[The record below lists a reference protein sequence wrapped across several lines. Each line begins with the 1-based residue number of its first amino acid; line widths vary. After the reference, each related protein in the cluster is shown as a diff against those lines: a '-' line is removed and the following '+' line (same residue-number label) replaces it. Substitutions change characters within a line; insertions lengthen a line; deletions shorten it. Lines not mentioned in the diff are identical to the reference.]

1 MSLNPQLEQTFKLD
15 KQFLE
20 ESHLPIITVSAS
32 YKEDLK
38 GLHGL
43 PEDES
48 LTDIVFSRAHYSMA
62 LAVAVEA
69 WGNKLDHKKA
79 WILDPTNYVSRKDWR
94 SIELTEVIGKTLARH
109 PILKKLKDLVDKFG
123 RSKLPILPSIT
134 PPLLH
139 VTKDLDCPI
148 LSLHIASGNILA
160 GQGKKIV
167 QVITDPHV
175 RDEYLNNAEK
185 PNIKFCVFDEKTKTE
200 FLEKAVILGKKVNPK
215 KVVVTGP
222 PVDPRIIKARSKKQA
237 WRNGPINLCLSTGG
251 LGTNKSELRK
261 ILKKLLPLLRKKPQT
276 INLCLYAGTHE
287 DIFKMAQKLA
297 QQEHIKAHIIS
308 DLNHPDYFDKVGTSL
323 LEGNKF
329 SIIYHPQIV
338 DANEILIKHAF
349 SWADGFIT
357 KPSGDMA
364 YDATAAGCFT
374 LTLQEWGEWEH
385 NIREVFEQK
394 GVARK
399 AEVDHIDKQLEALSD
414 SKGKNHSWIEGAMRK
429 ALTIDKLF
437 ISGTKNII
445 KASKT
450 KCD

>member
-20 ESHLPIITVSAS
+20 ETKLPIITVSAS

-48 LTDIVFSRAHYSMA
+48 LSDIVFSRAHYSMA
-62 LAVAVEA
+62 LAIAVEA
-69 WGNKLDHKKA
+69 WGDKLDHKKA

-109 PILKKLKDLVDKFG
+109 PILKMVKDIVDKFG

-139 VTKDLDCPI
+139 VTENINCPI
-148 LSLHIASGNILA
+148 LSLHIASGNILSA
-160 GQGKKIV
+160 QGKTII

-175 RDEYLNNAEK
+175 RDEYLNNADK
-185 PNIKFCVFDEKTKTE
+185 KNIRFCVFDEKTKTE
-200 FLEKAVILGKKVNPK
+200 FLEKAVILGKKVNPN
-215 KVVVTGP
+215 KVIVTGP
-222 PVDPRIIKARSKKQA
+222 PVDPRIIRAAKKKQA
-237 WRNGPINLCLSTGG
+237 WRNGPINLVLSTGG
-251 LGTNKSELRK
+251 LGTNKSEIRK
-261 ILKKLLPLLRKKPQT
+261 IIKKILPLLRKKPQI
-276 INLCLYAGTHE
+276 INLCLYAGTQV
-287 DIFKMAQKLA
+287 DIYEMAKDIA
-297 QQEHIKAHIIS
+297 KNEHIKTNIIS
-308 DLNHPDYFDKVGTSL
+308 ELNHPDYFDKVGTSL

-338 DANEILIKHAF
+338 DANEILVKHAF
-349 SWADGFIT
+349 PWADGFIT

-364 YDATAAGCFT
+364 YDATAAGCFI

-394 GVARK
+394 GISRK
-399 AEVDHIDKQLEALSD
+399 ADIDHIDKQLEALSD
-414 SKGKNHSWIEGAMRK
+414 SRGKNNSWIEGAMRK
-429 ALTIDKLF
+429 ALTIDPLF
-437 ISGTKNII
+437 TSGAKNII
-445 KASKT
+445 NACKT
-450 KCD
+450 KCV

>member
-20 ESHLPIITVSAS
+20 ETKLPIITVSAS

-62 LAVAVEA
+62 LAIAVEA
-69 WGNKLDHKKA
+69 WGKKLDHKKA

-139 VTKDLDCPI
+139 VAKDISCPI
-148 LSLHIASGNILA
+148 ISLHIASGNILA
-160 GQGKKIV
+160 AQGKKIV

-200 FLEKAVILGKKVNPK
+200 FLEKAVILGKKVDPNK
-215 KVVVTGP
+215 IIITGP
-222 PVDPRIIKARSKKQA
+222 PVDPRIIKAGKKKQA
-237 WRNGPINLCLSTGG
+237 WRDGPVNLVLSTGG
-251 LGTNKSELRK
+251 LGTNKSEIKK
-261 ILKKLLPLLRKKPQT
+261 ILKKLLPLLRKNPRPV
-276 INLCLYAGTHE
+276 NLCLYAGTQD
-287 DIFKMAQKLA
+287 DIFEMGKNLA
-297 QQEHIKAHIIS
+297 KQEHIKAHIIS
-308 DLNHPDYFDKVGTSL
+308 ELHHPDYFDKVDQSL
-323 LEGNKF
+323 LSGNKF

-338 DANEILIKHAF
+338 DANEILVKHAF
-349 SWADGFIT
+349 RWAHGFIT

-374 LTLQEWGEWEH
+374 LTLSEWGEWEH

-394 GVARK
+394 GVARR
-399 AEVDHIDKQLEALSD
+399 AEVDHIDKQLEALTD
-414 SKGKNHSWIEGAMRK
+414 SYGKNQSWVEKAMHK
-429 ALTIDKLF
+429 AMTIDPLF
-437 ISGTKNII
+437 VSGAKKII
-445 KASKT
+445 EAAKT
-450 KCD
+450 NCK